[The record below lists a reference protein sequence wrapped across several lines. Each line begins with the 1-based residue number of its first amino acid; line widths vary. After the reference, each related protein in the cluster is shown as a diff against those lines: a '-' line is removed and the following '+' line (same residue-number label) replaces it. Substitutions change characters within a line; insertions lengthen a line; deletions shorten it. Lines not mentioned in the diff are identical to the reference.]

1 MPGELLAR
9 IETRGE
15 RPEDSLGQNPFH
27 PQPRDPEHL
36 LGIDL
41 GAAEVKMAAF
51 NSNDAALCQAR
62 AASRGN
68 PLAAL
73 LDVLS
78 QLPEELR
85 AGPVRIA
92 VTGSGQYLL
101 DHLPSCLRTN
111 EALATA
117 LAVRRAFPG
126 ARTVIDL
133 GGLSSK
139 WILLGRGA
147 QDTVVDFSSNGLCAA
162 GAGAFLEQQAGRLGL
177 TLDRL
182 GNMAAVASKGASI
195 AGRCSVFAKSD
206 MIHLQQKG
214 TPLEEIAYGLCQ
226 ALARTFLTTVAQ
238 GRSEA
243 PIVLVGG
250 GATNP
255 GLVRA
260 FREQLALGGDALI
273 APEDALFFGAAGAAR
288 MARDAP
294 PVEFSRFLAAV
305 RERAHAGSARH
316 VASALPPLAPCQPE
330 SRPEP
335 TAKSLSLSGT
345 VEAYLGL
352 DVGSVST
359 NLALLT
365 PDFEVI
371 EGIYLPTRGR
381 PVEALH
387 QGLSQ
392 IQRGVRRAA
401 PHPQGRGH
409 RKRPPSRGQ
418 GRRRR
423 RHPQ

>member
-1 MPGELLAR
+1 MPGELLGR

-15 RPEDSLGQNPFH
+15 RPEDSLGQNPSHSQPPH
-27 PQPRDPEHL
+27 PEL
-36 LGIDL
+36 LFGIDL
-41 GAAEVKMAAF
+41 GAAEVKITAF
-51 NSNDAALCQAR
+51 DSDDAALCQAR

-73 LDVLS
+73 LDVIS
-78 QLPEELR
+78 QLPGELR

-92 VTGSGQYLL
+92 VTGGGQYLL
-101 DHLPSCLRTN
+101 DHLPSCLRMN

-182 GNMAAVASKGASI
+182 GNIAAVASKGASI

-238 GRSEA
+238 GR
-243 PIVLVGG
+243 VGG
-250 GATNP
+250 PHRAGGRRRHESGSGAGLSRTTGTDRRCLDSAP
-255 GLVRA
+255 GRA
-260 FREQLALGGDALI
+260 VLRSGGSG
-273 APEDALFFGAAGAAR
+273 PHGSRGAAGGVLR
-288 MARDAP
+288 IPGRRP
-294 PVEFSRFLAAV
+294 GTRP
-305 RERAHAGSARH
+305 RE
-316 VASALPPLAPCQPE
+316 
-330 SRPEP
+330 
-335 TAKSLSLSGT
+335 
-345 VEAYLGL
+345 
-352 DVGSVST
+352 
-359 NLALLT
+359 
-365 PDFEVI
+365 
-371 EGIYLPTRGR
+371 
-381 PVEALH
+381 
-387 QGLSQ
+387 
-392 IQRGVRRAA
+392 AA
-401 PHPQGRGH
+401 PGLWLRRFHPWPPASRN
-409 RKRPPSRGQ
+409 RDRSRPPSPFRFPVRWTPTWGWMSA
-418 GRRRR
+418 
-423 RHPQ
+423 P